1 MRKETT
7 CQLKLHLP
15 ERAEATS
22 VLEVE
27 SNQLKENMATLEKKS
42 SENQLSASE
51 KREEVLVLSAEV
63 TSLKEQICRY
73 SEDEVL
79 KRQEMSVLETKHNG
93 ALEIL
98 TSVLNQLAGVTTTA
112 SQKDAE
118 LLLLQNELQQQESL
132 REKAQELETAKRE
145 ELERELERQ
154 RILTPRA
161 SKTEAWSRSFR
172 VTIKTLKVPQGVS

>member
-1 MRKETT
+1 
-7 CQLKLHLP
+7 
-15 ERAEATS
+15 
-22 VLEVE
+22 
-27 SNQLKENMATLEKKS
+27 MATLEKKS

-145 ELERELERQ
+145 ELERTVSELQAKITQVSTLASERDAQVISLQEEMKDQELRAKQSEDDLRRELEETVRNLQ
-154 RILTPRA
+154 GETR
-161 SKTEAWSRSFR
+161 
-172 VTIKTLKVPQGVS
+172 TISWAL